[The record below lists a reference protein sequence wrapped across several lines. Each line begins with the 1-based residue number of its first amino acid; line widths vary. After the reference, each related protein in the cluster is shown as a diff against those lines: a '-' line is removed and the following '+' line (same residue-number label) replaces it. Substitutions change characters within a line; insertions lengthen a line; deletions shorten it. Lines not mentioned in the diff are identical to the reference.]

1 MAGYSTNEE
10 KDPFVN
16 IESLKKNKKHIINLG
31 IVVGV
36 LFLGYHFMKKK

>member
-10 KDPFVN
+10 KDSFVN